1 MCGRFI
7 LVDVTKLGLRFRVQ
21 VTGETAPVPRFNIAP
36 TQSIWTITNEDGT
49 RRAEEMRWGLI
60 PAWAKSANQ
69 IRSSFNARDDKVAT
83 SGLWQ
88 RPLAST
94 RCLIPASGF
103 YEWTGPKG
111 DRKPQLI
118 RLKGGGLLGFAGIF
132 DTWQNKETGE
142 TVRSCAIITTGPNS
156 LMEPIH
162 DRMPVIL
169 DAEAE
174 ALWLDPATEDPSR
187 LTALLQPYPAE
198 EMEAYPVSTIV
209 NSARGDSL
217 EMIERVGA
225 EEPMQT
231 RQSEFP
237 ID

>member
-7 LVDVTKLGLRFRVQ
+7 LIDVTELGLRFRVQ
-21 VTGETAPVPRFNIAP
+21 VTDETAPVRRFNIAP
-36 TQSIWTITNEDGT
+36 TQSIWTITNEHGT
-49 RRAEEMRWGLI
+49 RRAEDMRWGLI
-60 PAWAKSANQ
+60 PVWAKSANQ
-69 IRSSFNARDDKVAT
+69 IRSSFNARDDKVAS
-83 SGLWQ
+83 SGLWK
-88 RPLAST
+88 RPLART

-118 RLKGGGLLGFAGIF
+118 RLKGGGLMGFAGLF

-142 TVRSCAIITTGPNS
+142 TVRSCAIITTGANS

-174 ALWLDPATEDPSR
+174 TLWLDPVTDDPSR
-187 LTALLQPYPAE
+187 LTALLRPYPAE
-198 EMEAYPVSTIV
+198 EMEAYSVSTIV
-209 NSARGDSL
+209 NSTRGNSP
-217 EMIERVGA
+217 EMIVQLDA
-225 EEPMQT
+225 EKPLGM
-231 RQSEFP
+231 RQSGFSM
-237 ID
+237 D

>member
-7 LVDVTKLGLRFRVQ
+7 LVDVTELGLRFRVQ

>member
-7 LVDVTKLGLRFRVQ
+7 LIDVTELGVRFRVQ
-21 VTGETAPVPRFNIAP
+21 VTGETAPLQRFNIAP
-36 TQSIWTITNEDGT
+36 TQLIRTITNEYGT
-49 RRAEEMRWGLI
+49 RRAEDMRWGLI
-60 PAWAKSANQ
+60 PAWAKFPNQ
-69 IRSSFNARDDKVAT
+69 IRSSFNARDDKVAN
-83 SGLWQ
+83 SGLWK
-88 RPLAST
+88 RPFART
-94 RCLIPASGF
+94 RCLIPANGF

-111 DRKPQLI
+111 DRKPHLI
-118 RLKGGGLLGFAGIF
+118 QLKGGGLLGFAGLF

-169 DAEAE
+169 DAEGE
-174 ALWLDPATEDPSR
+174 SLWLDPETEDPSR

-198 EMEAYPVSTIV
+198 EMEAYEVSTIV
-209 NSARGDSL
+209 NSARGDSP
-217 EMIERVGA
+217 EMIQQVDV
-225 EEPMQT
+225 EEPVQT
-231 RQSEFP
+231 RQSGFS

>member
-7 LVDVTKLGLRFRVQ
+7 LVDVTELGLRFRVQ
-21 VTGETAPVPRFNIAP
+21 VTGDTAPVPRFNIAP

-60 PAWAKSANQ
+60 PAWAKSDDQ

-83 SGLWQ
+83 SGLWK
-88 RPLAST
+88 RPLART

-132 DTWQNKETGE
+132 DTWQNKESGE

-198 EMEAYPVSTIV
+198 EMETYPVSTVV
-209 NSARGDSL
+209 NSAREDRP
-217 EMIERVGA
+217 EMIERVEAQA
-225 EEPMQT
+225 ETQS
-231 RQSEFP
+231 RQSGFL

>member
-7 LVDVTKLGLRFRVQ
+7 LIDVTELGLRFRVH
-21 VTGETAPVPRFNIAP
+21 VTGETTPVPRFNIAP
-36 TQSIWTITNEDGT
+36 TQSIRTITNEYGT
-49 RRAEEMRWGLI
+49 RRAEDMRWGLI

-69 IRSSFNARDDKVAT
+69 IRSSFNARDDKVAN
-83 SGLWQ
+83 SGLWK
-88 RPLAST
+88 RPLART

-103 YEWTGPKG
+103 YEWTGQKG

-118 RLKGGGLLGFAGIF
+118 RLKGGGLMGFAGLF

-142 TVRSCAIITTGPNS
+142 TVRSCAIITTGANS

-174 ALWLDPATEDPSR
+174 TLWLDPATDDPSR
-187 LTALLQPYPAE
+187 LTALLRPYPAE

-209 NSARGDSL
+209 NSARGDSP
-217 EMIERVGA
+217 EMIAEMDA
-225 EEPMQT
+225 EEPLQM
-231 RQSEFP
+231 RQSGFS